1 MKSSLVTFA
10 AEAEATAEAAT
21 VNPYV
26 LGLVTF
32 SAFVLLL
39 LLTYAFR
46 NVSHR
51 HSSRD
56 QH

>member
-51 HSSRD
+51 HGMPD